1 MKTKF
6 DYDLI
11 IIGSGSAGLPTGMY
25 AARYKIKNLVIAG
38 QPGGALA
45 TSHKVENYPGVLSA
59 PGAEIM
65 GNFREHAIASGSE
78 ILDESVTKLEKL
90 DEGFKITTTSNKELT
105 AGYVVLATG
114 NKYRHLGFTGEDEFL
129 GKWVSY
135 CATCDGMFFKDRD
148 VVIVGGGNTAFTEA
162 LYLAEL
168 CKKVYL
174 VHRSDKFRA
183 EDIWIDQAKKIDN
196 IEIITFEEVES
207 VDGSLFMEHV
217 NLKSGKVLNADG
229 IFVAIGSDANTQLV
243 SDFNLEQDDEGCL
256 VVDQRQETTL
266 PGLYAAGDVT
276 TNSNKFKQ
284 TIMSAAEWCLA
295 ANSIHEDML
304 KSA

>member
-1 MKTKF
+1 MTTTF
-6 DYDLI
+6 DHDLI

-25 AARYKIKNLVIAG
+25 AARYKINNLVIAG

-59 PGAEIM
+59 PWAEIM
-65 GNFREHAIASGSE
+65 NNFREHAIASGSQ
-78 ILDESVTKLEKL
+78 ILDESVNTLTSR
-90 DEGFKITTTSNKELT
+90 DTGGFDIVTSSGKQLT
-105 AGYVVLATG
+105 SQYVVLATG
-114 NKYRHLGFTGEDEFL
+114 NKYRHLGFEGEESFL

-148 VVIVGGGNTAFTEA
+148 VVIVGGWNTAFTEA
-162 LYLAEL
+162 LYLSEI
-168 CKKVYL
+168 CRKVYL
-174 VHRSDKFRA
+174 VHRSDRFRA
-183 EDIWIDQAKKIDN
+183 ETIWIDQAKKAEN
-196 IEIITFEEVES
+196 IEILPFEEVAS
-207 VDGSLFMEHV
+207 VDGVLFMEHV
-217 NLKSGKVLNADG
+217 NLKSGKVLNAEG

-243 SDFNLEQDDEGCL
+243 DSFDLEKDDEGCL
-256 VVDQRQETTL
+256 VVDKRQQTGF

-304 KSA
+304 RG